1 MNDCFRFYRCIFVV
15 GYGVFFVNYVITVVF
30 IGIVLELIRFFE
42 LFMYVFKFLF
52 VYFLVEKIV
61 VRKVNICF

>member
-1 MNDCFRFYRCIFVV
+1 MV
-15 GYGVFFVNYVITVVF
+15 GYGVFFVNYVIIVVF